1 MLFGDQY
8 FGYPSIYEK
17 LRLRDALDSLLPA
30 DAVMATNDDKE
41 WRHYFLVGLPR
52 GRNLDIPGLRTTLEA
67 IESQFRSVGVRKV
80 QEGYDPEEVARQTEQ
95 EEEGRGGV
103 RLPLPEAQAML
114 GDLEEPNDD
123 DEGGVRLPLPPGAEA
138 MLYEM
143 DQVGDDDEDMDDVE
157 AWEAEDDCVH
167 EE

>member
-30 DAVMATNDDKE
+30 DATMATNGDEE
-41 WRHYFLVGLPR
+41 WRFWFLVGLPR
-52 GRNLDIPGLRTTLEA
+52 GRNLDIPSLRSTLEA
-67 IESQFRSVGVRKV
+67 IESRFRAVGVRKV
-80 QEGYDPEEVARQTEQ
+80 QEGYDPEEVARRTEE
-95 EEEGRGGV
+95 EEEGG
-103 RLPLPEAQAML
+103 M
-114 GDLEEPNDD
+114 
-123 DEGGVRLPLPPGAEA
+123 RLPLPPGAEA
-138 MLYEM
+138 MFYQM
-143 DQVGDDDEDMDDVE
+143 DQAGDHDENMDDVE